1 MTSTYMILTAIFII
15 VAVAL
20 ILIILVQRPA
30 GGGLAG
36 AFGGAGGGGT
46 ESVFGGR
53 VGDALTVMTVIG
65 FCVYLGLAITLNL
78 MESRDVP
85 VVTPTVQQTLD
96 PLGGTDPPLPG
107 GSTGTT
113 SGADSTGGATSTGT
127 TTPPANEPAADGV
140 FTPLPPETPADGAAT
155 PESPAGEGN

>member
-1 MTSTYMILTAIFII
+1 MTSTYLILTTIFII
-15 VAVAL
+15 VSVAL

-65 FCVYLGLAITLNL
+65 FCIYLGLAITLNL
-78 MESRDVP
+78 MESRTVASAP
-85 VVTPTVQQTLD
+85 PTVEDTLLPMSESD
-96 PLGGTDPPLPG
+96 PFNQPANA
-107 GSTGTT
+107 TG
-113 SGADSTGGATSTGT
+113 AAT
-127 TTPPANEPAADGV
+127 TTDAAPDDGV
-140 FTPLPPETPADGAAT
+140 FTPLEDASAPTPPADS
-155 PESPAGEGN
+155 SPAAGVDGEGN

>member
-1 MTSTYMILTAIFII
+1 MTSTYLILTSIFII
-15 VAVAL
+15 VSVAL

-65 FCVYLGLAITLNL
+65 FCIYLGLAITLNL
-78 MESRDVP
+78 MESRTSTEAP
-85 VVTPTVQQTLD
+85 ATLEET
-96 PLGGTDPPLPG
+96 LLPG
-107 GSTGTT
+107 VGDDPFDQTPATDVTT
-113 SGADSTGGATSTGT
+113 
-127 TTPPANEPAADGV
+127 EPATGSEGSSDDGV
-140 FTPLPPETPADGAAT
+140 FSPEPIGSTEAPADG
-155 PESPAGEGN
+155 EGS

>member
-1 MTSTYMILTAIFII
+1 MSSLYLILTAIFII
-15 VAVAL
+15 VAVSL

-78 MESRDVP
+78 MESRNMVA
-85 VVTPTVQQTLD
+85 TPLTTEEILL
-96 PLGGTDPPLPG
+96 PESGTDPFEPTPG
-107 GSTGTT
+107 VET
-113 SGADSTGGATSTGT
+113 SNT
-127 TTPPANEPAADGV
+127 TTPASDAATTTTSDPAPTDEGV
-140 FTPLPPETPADGAAT
+140 FTPLPEGGAQTPASD
-155 PESPAGEGN
+155 GEGN

>member
-1 MTSTYMILTAIFII
+1 MTTTYLILTAIFII

-53 VGDALTVMTVIG
+53 VGDALTVMTVLG
-65 FCVYLGLAITLNL
+65 FCIYLGLAITLNL
-78 MESRDVP
+78 LESRNGP
-85 VVTPTVQQTLD
+85 PAPPPTLEETLL
-96 PLGGTDPPLPG
+96 PYSETDPFEIPAD
-107 GSTGTT
+107 
-113 SGADSTGGATSTGT
+113 SGAPTTAPGSGATTPST
-127 TTPPANEPAADGV
+127 TTGDTPAEDGV
-140 FTPLPPETPADGAAT
+140 FVPSSGFTPSEPSAT
-155 PESPAGEGN
+155 PDGEGR

>member
-1 MTSTYMILTAIFII
+1 MSSTYLILTAIFII
-15 VAVAL
+15 VSVAL

-65 FCVYLGLAITLNL
+65 FCVYLGLAIALNL
-78 MESRDVP
+78 MDTRPAVAAP
-85 VVTPTVQQTLD
+85 PTTAEDIL
-96 PLGGTDPPLPG
+96 LPG
-107 GSTGTT
+107 SE
-113 SGADSTGGATSTGT
+113 DL
-127 TTPPANEPAADGV
+127 PFNQPAA
-140 FTPLPPETPADGAAT
+140 ETPADAAT
-155 PESPAGEGN
+155 SSPSDVFTPAADDGVFMPAEQSSDDQGG